1 MISQLECFFSDCNL
15 ICIMS
20 FLFRLVMGS
29 TKMDTYVEPEIEEVP
44 GPMDEDD
51 IMMDDHIGCDHE
63 EVSLTGKSSEHLISN
78 PIFDIKYISQS

>member
-1 MISQLECFFSDCNL
+1 
-15 ICIMS
+15 
-20 FLFRLVMGS
+20 MGS

-63 EVSLTGKSSEHLISN
+63 EVSLTGKSSEHLFLTLFYHLVLFGALISN
-78 PIFDIKYISQS
+78 I

>member
-1 MISQLECFFSDCNL
+1 
-15 ICIMS
+15 
-20 FLFRLVMGS
+20 MGS

-78 PIFDIKYISQS
+78 SIFVNHNEIQEIICIFRENSRSFHREHGSRK

>member
-1 MISQLECFFSDCNL
+1 
-15 ICIMS
+15 
-20 FLFRLVMGS
+20 MGS

-63 EVSLTGKSSEHLISN
+63 EVSLTGK
-78 PIFDIKYISQS
+78 